1 MSNSYIT
8 PEQYFDL
15 GYNNIPADDIEL
27 FLTRASRAVDSLTFN
42 RIGDYNSL
50 TSFQKGIIEIVICEH
65 ADFLYENQEI
75 ITGPVNKWSFEGVSM
90 EFGEG
95 INIIKDCGVI
105 IESSLYSLLKQT
117 GLCCRVL

>member
-1 MSNSYIT
+1 MNSYVT
-8 PEQYFDL
+8 PEQYSDL
-15 GYNNIPADDIEL
+15 GYSTIPADYIQQYL
-27 FLTRASRAVDSLTFN
+27 SKASRAVDSLTFN
-42 RIGDYNSL
+42 RTTNYSSL
-50 TSFQKGIIEIVICEH
+50 NDFQKQIVDAVICEH

-75 ITGPVNKWSFEGVSM
+75 ITGPVSKWSFEGVSM

-95 INIIKDCGVI
+95 INIIRDCGVV